1 MAAVVP
7 EEEESPVM
15 GEVMEEREP
24 AHSEEAEAEESYAE
38 VQRYVVE
45 GVVVEEGPAL
55 TNETLRKWAA
65 RWCGGDREGLPH
77 ISTWNTSRVSDMS
90 KLFENQRVFND
101 DIGTWDTSGVTSM
114 EWM

>member
-38 VQRYVVE
+38 VQR
-45 GVVVEEGPAL
+45 
-55 TNETLRKWAA
+55 
-65 RWCGGDREGLPH
+65 
-77 ISTWNTSRVSDMS
+77 
-90 KLFENQRVFND
+90 
-101 DIGTWDTSGVTSM
+101 
-114 EWM
+114 